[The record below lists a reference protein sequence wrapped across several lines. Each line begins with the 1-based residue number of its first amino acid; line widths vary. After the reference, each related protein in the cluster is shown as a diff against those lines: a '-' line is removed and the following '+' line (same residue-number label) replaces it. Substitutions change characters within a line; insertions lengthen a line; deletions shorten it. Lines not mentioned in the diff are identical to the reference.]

1 MKFRRRMKTEEKN
14 EEPKVTDGN
23 ETANTEQETN
33 HKSAENTTE
42 ETDPLTKLQAEYTE
56 LNDKFLRLLSEFD
69 NFRKRTQREKI
80 DLIKAGGSDVMKAIL
95 PVIDDF
101 ERAVKANEKTEDP
114 IALKDGFNLIHAKF
128 VQTLNSRGLKAMEL
142 IGTDFN
148 SDISEAIANVPGDE
162 SQKGK
167 VIDEAEKGYYLNE
180 TIIRFAKVVVGN

>member
-1 MKFRRRMKTEEKN
+1 MSQEEKK
-14 EEPKVTDGN
+14 EEPKVTEGNVNAGTEN
-23 ETANTEQETN
+23 ETIQE
-33 HKSAENTTE
+33 SVENNSG
-42 ETDPLTKLQAEYTE
+42 ETDPLTKLQTDYNE

-114 IALKDGFNLIHAKF
+114 IVLKDGFNLIHAKF
-128 VQTLNSRGLKAMEL
+128 AQILQLRGLKAMEL

-167 VIDEAEKGYYLNE
+167 VIDEAEKGYYLND